1 MKKRSLIQRSDEF
14 SGDKFA
20 LKGSRDRT
28 SLIGCHRVE
37 GQDITDLTSKHNR
50 RTLTSVNAHH

>member
-28 SLIGCHRVE
+28 SLIGYHRVE
-37 GQDITDLTSKHNR
+37 GQDITDLTSKHN
-50 RTLTSVNAHH
+50 